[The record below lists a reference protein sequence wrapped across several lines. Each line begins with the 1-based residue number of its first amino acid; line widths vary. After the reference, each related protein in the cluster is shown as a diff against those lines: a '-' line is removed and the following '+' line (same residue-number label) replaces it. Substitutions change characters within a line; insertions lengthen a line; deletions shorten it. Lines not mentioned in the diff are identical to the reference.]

1 MRFTGTRDDEGL
13 TDRNL
18 IDKLRREKKET
29 KCLKLQG
36 ESLRITGKIWTS
48 FACHE
53 TRWWSAA
60 LFDSGIGSPASNL
73 LVATLWG
80 RISFSMLRS
89 FWNDRT
95 RALATNQ
102 AYRNRAFDH
111 RDRNVF
117 IDIRWIRFK
126 LGKLCPLDS
135 PFSSQANCTR
145 RNLKAKFVWWFSCQ
159 FSPSPPFYIILFVPV
174 FPFFFFSI
182 FGLPLFVHSAIHC
195 VIFSFEILG
204 SIKFCFAPMKRRKI
218 TRTTKHSGDK
228 VEDGENTAWKYQGR
242 VWWKSRIAGQ
252 LCKSN
257 RFYGTSTF
265 ACSVRPLSVIEQ
277 RGRLGEFFI
286 PAGHLVRPDFLF
298 SIRFHAS
305 ALPHP
310 LFPVAM
316 VSSRPFF
323 DCRKLWRKY
332 IRPRD
337 CEGAGLAI

>member
-18 IDKLRREKKET
+18 IDKLRCEKKET
-29 KCLKLQG
+29 KCLKLEG
-36 ESLRITGKIWTS
+36 ESLRITVKICTS

-80 RISFSMLRS
+80 RTSFSMPRS

-159 FSPSPPFYIILFVPV
+159 FSPFPPVWFCLFLYFV
-174 FPFFFFSI
+174 FFFLYLDFHFSSI
-182 FGLPLFVHSAIHC
+182 RLFIVS
-195 VIFSFEILG
+195 SFPSKSSVSSNFVSRRWNDGKLQERETERWQSRRPAGG
-204 SIKFCFAPMKRRKI
+204 SRAKFDER
-218 TRTTKHSGDK
+218 
-228 VEDGENTAWKYQGR
+228 VESLDNCAN
-242 VWWKSRIAGQ
+242 RIA
-252 LCKSN
+252 
-257 RFYGTSTF
+257 F
-265 ACSVRPLSVIEQ
+265 A
-277 RGRLGEFFI
+277 
-286 PAGHLVRPDFLF
+286 
-298 SIRFHAS
+298 
-305 ALPHP
+305 AL
-310 LFPVAM
+310 
-316 VSSRPFF
+316 
-323 DCRKLWRKY
+323 
-332 IRPRD
+332 
-337 CEGAGLAI
+337 